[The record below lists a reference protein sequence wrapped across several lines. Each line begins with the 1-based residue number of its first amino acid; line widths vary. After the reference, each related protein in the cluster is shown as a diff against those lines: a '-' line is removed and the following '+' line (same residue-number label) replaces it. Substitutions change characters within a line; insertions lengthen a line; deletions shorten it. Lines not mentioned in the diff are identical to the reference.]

1 MAMRDR
7 VYRFTDTPMTWT
19 RAIILVFIIWNVAI
33 VLLGQVPSVIIY
45 KFDQYIAE
53 IIDFSKKVPGVN
65 EAGLNTI
72 QIKMIRD
79 IVANAVQMNLLIA
92 MLVVAYKWQESK
104 RKRTGAKGLQDPVRG
119 YMPGK

>member
-7 VYRFTDTPMTWT
+7 VYRFTDKPMTWT
-19 RAIILVFIIWNVAI
+19 RAILLGLLIWVVAI
-33 VLLGQVPSVIIY
+33 ILLGQLPSVIIY

-53 IIDFSKKVPGVN
+53 IIDFTKKIPGVN

-72 QIKMIRD
+72 QIKMVRD
-79 IVANAVQMNLLIA
+79 IVANAVQMNLLIV

>member
-7 VYRFTDTPMTWT
+7 VYRFTDKPMTWT
-19 RAIILVFIIWNVAI
+19 RAIILVTILWIVAI
-33 VLLGQVPSVIIY
+33 ALLGQVPSVIIY

-53 IIDFSKKVPGVN
+53 IIDFTKKIPGVN

-92 MLVVAYKWQESK
+92 MLVVAYKWQEAK